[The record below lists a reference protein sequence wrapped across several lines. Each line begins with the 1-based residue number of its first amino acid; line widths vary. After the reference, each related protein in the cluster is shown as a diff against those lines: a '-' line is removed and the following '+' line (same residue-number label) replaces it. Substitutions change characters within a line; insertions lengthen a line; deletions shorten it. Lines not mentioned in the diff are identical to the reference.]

1 MNIDSK
7 SNLAKL
13 LTEDIS
19 VEHANVETAYFDL
32 KERKIVLPNWKDM
45 PEFMYDLLIGHE
57 VGHALVTPLEG
68 WHDATCNESSAF
80 KGFLNVVEDARNER
94 LVKQRYPKLCQVIL
108 QGVQSIIQ
116 KDFFGVKD
124 RDPAT
129 LSLIDRINLHYKVGS
144 MLNLSFTADEQ
155 RFLDAIDVA
164 ETWEDVE
171 QIARELFDFAKEEMQ
186 QQSQMPDLSDQE
198 GDDQDSGRIYAE

>member
-13 LTEDIS
+13 LATEDIS

-68 WHDATCNESSAF
+68 WHDATCNEGPAF

-94 LVKQRYPKLCQVIL
+94 LVKQRYPVPCQVIL

-116 KDFFGVKD
+116 K
-124 RDPAT
+124 
-129 LSLIDRINLHYKVGS
+129 
-144 MLNLSFTADEQ
+144 
-155 RFLDAIDVA
+155 RFLWCQGSRSCYLVTD
-164 ETWEDVE
+164 
-171 QIARELFDFAKEEMQ
+171 
-186 QQSQMPDLSDQE
+186 
-198 GDDQDSGRIYAE
+198 